1 MKYLKKYSSFN
12 EEDEFDV
19 TAMDPTNVKKS
30 KEDLNKVRVD
40 IDEYNKLKANIDT
53 IYKTAKTDAEI
64 ERKVSDL
71 LGPDKEKRNPFLI
84 NYLTVAS
91 DERKVRMM
99 VDGRSANKLKVDE
112 YNDLISMSDNP
123 TQKTAMQAE
132 VANLNKKMSID
143 AASLAKL
150 KTDINKRKKD
160 IESNISKILKDMQG
174 DIKNISKSIK

>member
-1 MKYLKKYSSFN
+1 
-12 EEDEFDV
+12 
-19 TAMDPTNVKKS
+19 
-30 KEDLNKVRVD
+30 
-40 IDEYNKLKANIDT
+40 
-53 IYKTAKTDAEI
+53 
-64 ERKVSDL
+64 
-71 LGPDKEKRNPFLI
+71 
-84 NYLTVAS
+84 
-91 DERKVRMM
+91 M